1 MKTRHL
7 FFVTFLLLF
16 VACIN
21 GNRHN
26 IVNSTD
32 ITDLPTQQIDTS
44 TESKD
49 TNAPMEINLIT
60 LLDKLE
66 NKSEFKEA
74 DFEYL
79 CNLLL
84 DNEDES
90 LAESIGGL
98 IFELLIKNP
107 VNNDLLNAYLDK
119 NRGAEKNRILA
130 EMASFMCIEL
140 ALEEYS
146 YERFVKDFKIF
157 ENSVPAKASFD
168 KCIANWIED

>member
-1 MKTRHL
+1 MKSYHL
-7 FFVTFLLLF
+7 FFVAFLLLF

-26 IVNSTD
+26 IANSSE
-32 ITDLPTQQIDTS
+32 ITDLPTQQTATS

-49 TNAPMEINLIT
+49 TNAIMEINLIT
-60 LLDKLE
+60 LLNKIED
-66 NKSEFKEA
+66 KSEFKEA
-74 DFEYL
+74 DLEYL

-98 IFELLIKNP
+98 IFELLKKNS
-107 VNNDLLNAYLDK
+107 VNNDFFNAYLDK
-119 NRGAEKNRILA
+119 NRAAEKNRILA
-130 EMASFMCIEL
+130 KMASLMCIEL

-157 ENSVPAKASFD
+157 KNSVPAKASFD